1 MSGGGKPMKGK
12 IGPQETMSRQAGCNT
27 SQVDENDVEKLEK
40 RRQYLE
46 TEINNIQSN
55 KISLESEIRQ
65 HRLNIDAN
73 NIIIKQCIS
82 RINVSY

>member
-12 IGPQETMSRQAGCNT
+12 IGPQETMSRHAGCNT
-27 SQVDENDVEKLEK
+27 SQVNEIDVEKLEK

-46 TEINNIQSN
+46 NELNNIQSN
-55 KISLESEIRQ
+55 RFSLESEIRQ
-65 HRLNIDAN
+65 HRLNIDTS

-82 RINVSY
+82 RINVSN